1 MQRSSTAGRTV
12 SRETRLLLLT
22 ILLSVCA
29 LWVLGRVRFPERPVT
44 ANPVGPI
51 LTQLV
56 SPTSF
61 EGLAASVTQLESRL
75 APLLITVDLAPSAGG
90 DERLARRT
98 AAALRLRGDIAAGL
112 TASRDVAAA
121 QATPDVTVLA
131 RDPVS
136 GLTVFRV
143 APGVDPTLAVWAPRR
158 PQAARYLMAVD
169 VSRDRPSMRPVF
181 VGGLTAATSPV
192 WPGAFW
198 AMPARTDV
206 DPGTLLFT
214 LEGEL
219 AGLVVDHENERAI
232 VPGDVLRAAVD
243 RLQQQDVSRT
253 PGSLG
258 LEVQALTPA
267 IAAALGVDTGSGE
280 SRMSGGSSGS
290 GRTGGGVVVSWV
302 DPRGPARGRVG
313 VGDLVQGVVDARG
326 MAPLTLSLWA
336 VRMDRLS
343 MGDALTV
350 RVRSS
355 ADPQRTEDVRL
366 TAGPLPPPSPG
377 ALGLTLRAVRREGA
391 AIVAVAPGSVGDR
404 AGLRPGD
411 TITLA
416 GVHRAP
422 TPAQVISAFAAATA
436 DRPLL
441 AAISRG
447 TEHRVLALEP
457 R

>member
-1 MQRSSTAGRTV
+1 M

-22 ILLSVCA
+22 ILLSVCS
-29 LWVLGRVRFPERPVT
+29 LWVLARLRFPERPVT

-61 EGLAASVTQLESRL
+61 DTLAASVTLLESRL
-75 APLLITVDLAPSAGG
+75 APLLITVDLGPAVMRG
-90 DERLARRT
+90 DERLARR
-98 AAALRLRGDIAAGL
+98 AVAALRLRGDIAAGV

-143 APGVDPTLAVWAPRR
+143 APGLDPTLAVWAPRR

-253 PGSLG
+253 PGAIG
-258 LEVQALTPA
+258 VEVQGLTPA
-267 IAAALGVDTGSGE
+267 IAAALGVDTGSG
-280 SRMSGGSSGS
+280 GS
-290 GRTGGGVVVSWV
+290 GRSGGAGVGVVISWV
-302 DPRGPARGRVG
+302 DPRGPATGRVG
-313 VGDLVQGVVDARG
+313 VGDLVEGFVDARVV
-326 MAPLTLSLWA
+326 APLTLSLWA

-343 MGDALTV
+343 MGDTVTV

-355 ADPQRTEDVRL
+355 ADPQRAEDVSLR
-366 TAGPLPPPSPG
+366 AGPLPPPSPG

-391 AIVAVAPGSVGDR
+391 AVVAVAPGSVGDR

-457 R
+457 Q

>member
-1 MQRSSTAGRTV
+1 M

-22 ILLSVCA
+22 ILLSVCS
-29 LWVLGRVRFPERPVT
+29 LWVLGRLRFPERPVT

-61 EGLAASVTQLESRL
+61 DGLAASVTLLESRL
-75 APLLITVDLAPSAGG
+75 APLLITVDLGPAVTGG
-90 DERLARRT
+90 DERLARR
-98 AAALRLRGDIAAGL
+98 AVAALRLRGDIAAGL

-253 PGSLG
+253 PGAIG
-258 LEVQALTPA
+258 VEVQGLTPA
-267 IAAALGVDTGSGE
+267 IAAALGVDTGSGG
-280 SRMSGGSSGS
+280 SGGS
-290 GRTGGGVVVSWV
+290 GGWVVVSWV
-302 DPRGPARGRVG
+302 DPRGPATGRVG
-313 VGDLVQGVVDARG
+313 VGDLVEGFVDARVV
-326 MAPLTLSLWA
+326 APLTLSLWA

-343 MGDALTV
+343 MGDTVTV
-350 RVRSS
+350 RVRKS
-355 ADPQRTEDVRL
+355 ADPQRAEDVSL

-377 ALGLTLRAVRREGA
+377 GLGLTLRAVRREGA
-391 AIVAVAPGSVGDR
+391 AVVAVAPGSVGDR